1 MYIIIEGIDTAGKS
15 TQIDILKQNYPK
27 ATFTKEPG
35 GTNLGLDL
43 REMVLSGRA
52 KSSLAEMFLF
62 LADRAEHI
70 KTVVKQNDSMTIS
83 DRGFLSGI
91 AYSNIDINTAISL
104 NLLAMDNTLPQ
115 KVIILQ
121 LSKEILKQRLAEKEN
136 DAIESRGIEYLLNI
150 QNRMIEAIKKI
161 NQQNSINIDVLIIDA
176 SQTIEDIANQIDNFI
191 KN

>member
-70 KTVVKQNDSMTIS
+70 KTVVKQNDSMVIS

-161 NQQNSINIDVLIIDA
+161 NQQNSINIDVLIVDA

>member
-15 TQIDILKQNYPK
+15 TQINILKHNYPQ

-70 KTVVKQNDSMTIS
+70 KTVVQKNDNMIVS

-91 AYSNIDINTAISL
+91 AYSNIDLDIAISL
-104 NLLAMDNTLPQ
+104 NLLAMDGTLPK

-121 LSKEILKQRLAEKEN
+121 LSKEVLKQRLDAKVN

-161 NQQNSINIDVLIIDA
+161 NQQNSINIDILIVDA
-176 SQTIEDIANQIDNFI
+176 SQTIENIANQIDNFI